1 MKKTT
6 TDTFYM
12 PIYVKFCTAG
22 DVLALSSRAAV
33 NVREIYLKTVFS
45 FSFLFLLELL
55 SMHGTNE
62 GRQTLVVA
70 RTNNTF
76 LEFCEVQSLDNVVLA
91 HPRRRR
97 LSSFL
102 RRVATDPDLLDTTT
116 EEDSQDTKRVFSV
129 SPRVAS
135 PPPPP
140 PPPAKRRDPQHKVF
154 VGGLAPC
161 TDEPTLFEFMAR
173 FGPVRSVTVK
183 RNPVT
188 GQSRRYA
195 FVKFYQPPNRWI
207 FDHPWVV
214 DDQPIRISR
223 YEVSADWKHHFY
235 SDED

>member
-1 MKKTT
+1 
-6 TDTFYM
+6 
-12 PIYVKFCTAG
+12 
-22 DVLALSSRAAV
+22 
-33 NVREIYLKTVFS
+33 
-45 FSFLFLLELL
+45 
-55 SMHGTNE
+55 MHGKTE
-62 GRQTLVVA
+62 GRQALVVA
-70 RTNNTF
+70 LTNNTF
-76 LEFCEVQSLDNVVLA
+76 LEFCEVPSLDPNLVP
-91 HPRRRR
+91 PRRRR

-102 RRVATDPDLLDTTT
+102 RRVATDPDLIDTST
-116 EEDSQDTKRVFSV
+116 EDDSQNTKRVFSVSV

-140 PPPAKRRDPQHKVF
+140 PPPKRRDPQHKVF

-161 TDEPTLFEFMAR
+161 TDEATLYEFMMR
-173 FGPVRSVTVK
+173 FGPVRAVTVK

-195 FVKFYQPPNRWI
+195 FVKFFQPPNSWI